1 MDSFAFAL
9 NTTMPVFLVIL
20 LGWFLR
26 RVGVLNAEFCKPANQ
41 YVFKCSSRQPKFLS
55 IAKWMCTAISIRLFC
70 LFLFRCNQRHFPRHM
85 GVCLPCVHEG

>member
-1 MDSFAFAL
+1 MKSFFIGSEMMDSFAFAL

-41 YVFKCSSRQPKFLS
+41 YVFKCALPVSLFLS
-55 IAKWMCTAISIRLFC
+55 IAKMDVYSCDGKYMANMCSISLTK
-70 LFLFRCNQRHFPRHM
+70 
-85 GVCLPCVHEG
+85 